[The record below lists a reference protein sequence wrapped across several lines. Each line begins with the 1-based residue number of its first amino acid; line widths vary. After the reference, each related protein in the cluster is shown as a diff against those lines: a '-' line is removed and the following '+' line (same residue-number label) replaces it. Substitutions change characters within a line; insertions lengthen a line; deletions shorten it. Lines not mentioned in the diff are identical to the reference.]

1 MELRCGG
8 GAHRADVVVLRVV
21 VVEFERRVELVGI
34 VGFFV
39 VILVRLEFVERLEFV
54 VVQRQQLEQLL
65 FVRLQLLQFVQ
76 FVQLVEFFQLVVGR
90 RRILQFLILG
100 RGRRRRIV
108 QLVLVFIREP
118 AGAALALS
126 PVLDS

>member
-76 FVQLVEFFQLVVGR
+76 LVEFFQLVVGR